1 MKLSELL
8 RNNKFEI
15 NQSPLLVIAAI
26 RDKDPTNAE
35 LLAVHQIPFRNQE

>member
-8 RNNKFEI
+8 QENKFEI

-26 RDKDPTNAE
+26 RDKDPTKAE
-35 LLAVHQIPFRNQE
+35 LLTVHQTPFRDQE